1 MGRLVNSRQAIL
13 ERLFKRTTQIKL
25 GLERVA
31 AACAAAGDPYE
42 AFRACHVAGTNG
54 KGSVCMYLDAVLRQ
68 NGFRTGL
75 FTSPHIIRFE
85 ERFCINGVP
94 VAIDQWLSVYQ
105 DLESII
111 DRFELTFFEATALI
125 CFELFKREKVAWA
138 VIETG
143 LGGRLDATNIITPAV
158 AIITALDIDHAEF
171 LGSDLPAIAAE
182 KLGIVK
188 PMVPLVM
195 AAPPSQEVRRLAE
208 TVCREKAAPCAMVNA
223 GLAKAIDLQPAAIGF
238 EYRGRRYSIP
248 VSGDYQI
255 VNALCAL
262 EALASIDAAL
272 LDKAPAALAAVRLP
286 GRFQI
291 IADNQRQIV
300 FDVGHNPQAAA
311 AFTNTLRQRRMP
323 GPIAIVAGIMKDKDY
338 SAMIATYCTAA
349 DSLIV
354 TQPQTDRAATARQL
368 LACVPAG
375 FGGRR
380 QAISS
385 VEQAVRLAR
394 ETCSTVC
401 VTGSFYTVGEA
412 MTALGVEPF
421 R

>member
-1 MGRLVNSRQAIL
+1 MGQLVTSRQAIL

-31 AACAAAGDPYE
+31 AASAAAGDPHK

-54 KGSVCMYLDAVLRQ
+54 KGSVCMYLDAILRQ

-85 ERFCINGVP
+85 ERFCINGAP

-111 DRFELTFFEATALI
+111 DRFDLTFFEATALI

-138 VIETG
+138 IIETG

-158 AIITALDIDHAEF
+158 AIITALGIDHAEF
-171 LGSDLPAIAAE
+171 LGNDLPAIAAE

-188 PMVPLVM
+188 PVVPLVM
-195 AAPPSQEVRRLAE
+195 AAPQSQEVRRLAE
-208 TVCREKAAPCAMVNA
+208 TVCCGNAAPCTMVDA
-223 GLAKAIDLQPAAIGF
+223 TLANAIDLQPAAIGF
-238 EYRGRRYSIP
+238 EYHGRQYSIP

-286 GRFQI
+286 GRFQVI
-291 IADNQRQIV
+291 TDNERRIV
-300 FDVGHNPQAAA
+300 FDVGHNPQAAGV
-311 AFTNTLRQRRMP
+311 FTATLRRMHMP

-338 SAMIATYCTAA
+338 SAMIASYCTVA

-354 TQPQTDRAATARQL
+354 TQPQTDRAATVQQL
-368 LACVPAG
+368 LACVPTG
-375 FGGRR
+375 FGGRHHV
-380 QAISS
+380 ICS
-385 VEQAVRLAR
+385 VVEAVRHAR
-394 ETCSTVC
+394 ETCKTVC
-401 VTGSFYTVGEA
+401 VAGSFYTVGEA